1 MADERADVADV
12 RDVRPRLVATDLDG
26 TLLDSDGKVTDRTR
40 AVLEAL
46 DEMGVPVVFT
56 TGRPLRWMEELW
68 EEVGGHGLAIVSNG
82 GIVFDVAGHRI
93 RQSRT
98 IPVDVLRA
106 VADLVRRGIPGTAFA
121 LEATHGFSRE
131 ADFFPRLAASR
142 MPGTPIGRLE
152 DIADD
157 QVVKLLARHEE
168 LEAEPFWEHV
178 EALVGDL
185 VTTTWS
191 SMGPLVEI
199 SGAGVTK
206 ASTLEM
212 LTSDLGVDRSE
223 VVAFGD
229 MPNDLPLLGWA
240 GRSYAMS
247 NGHRSVLDLAQHV
260 APSNDEDG
268 VAQTLSELFGLD
280 A

>member
-1 MADERADVADV
+1 MTADDLPG
-12 RDVRPRLVATDLDG
+12 VRPRLVATDLDG
-26 TLLDSDGKVTDRTR
+26 TLLDSNGHVTDRTR
-40 AVLEAL
+40 AVLGAL

-56 TGRPLRWMEELW
+56 TGRPLRWMEDLW

-82 GIVFDVAGHRI
+82 GIVYDVAGHRI
-93 RQSRT
+93 SHSRT
-98 IPVDVLRA
+98 NPREVLLRVGDLIRDG
-106 VADLVRRGIPGTAFA
+106 VAGTAFA
-121 LEATHGFSRE
+121 LEATVGFARE

-142 MPGTPIGRLE
+142 MPGTPVGRLE
-152 DIADD
+152 EIADD
-157 QVVKLLARHEE
+157 AVVKLLARHES
-168 LEAEPFWEHV
+168 LEAEPFWHAV

-199 SGAGVTK
+199 SAAGVTK

-212 LTSDLGVDRSE
+212 VTADLGVAAAE

-247 NGHRSVLDLAQHV
+247 NAHPSVIECAAHL

-268 VAQTLSELFGLD
+268 VAQTLADLFGLD

>member
-1 MADERADVADV
+1 MADARADVVDV

-26 TLLDSDGKVTDRTR
+26 TLLDSEGKVTDRTR
-40 AVLEAL
+40 AVLGAL

-93 RQSRT
+93 RHSRT
-98 IPVDVLRA
+98 IPVEVLRT
-106 VADLVRRGIPGTAFA
+106 VAEVVRSGVPGTAFA

-142 MPGTPIGRLE
+142 MPGTPVGRLE
-152 DIADD
+152 EIADD

-168 LEAEPFWEHV
+168 LEAEPFWHNV

-191 SMGPLVEI
+191 SVGPLVEI

-206 ASTLEM
+206 ASTLEL
-212 LTSDLGVDRSE
+212 LTAELGVDASE

-247 NGHRSVLDLAQHV
+247 NGHHSVIDLAQHV

>member
-1 MADERADVADV
+1 MTADDLPG
-12 RDVRPRLVATDLDG
+12 VRPRLVATDLDG
-26 TLLDSDGKVTDRTR
+26 TLLDSNGHVTDRTR
-40 AVLEAL
+40 AVLGAL

-56 TGRPLRWMEELW
+56 TGRPLRWMEDLW

-82 GIVFDVAGHRI
+82 GIVYDVAGHRI
-93 RQSRT
+93 SHSRT
-98 IPVDVLRA
+98 IPREVLLRVGELIRDG
-106 VADLVRRGIPGTAFA
+106 VAGTAFA
-121 LEATHGFSRE
+121 LESTVGFARE

-142 MPGTPIGRLE
+142 MPGTPVGRLE
-152 DIADD
+152 EIADD
-157 QVVKLLARHEE
+157 AVVKLLARHES
-168 LEAEPFWEHV
+168 LEAEPFWHAV

-199 SGAGVTK
+199 SAAGVTK

-212 LTSDLGVDRSE
+212 VTADLGVAAAE

-247 NGHRSVLDLAQHV
+247 NAHPSVIECAAHL

-268 VAQTLSELFGLD
+268 VAQTLADLFGLD